1 MTPQTSFQ
9 TASMAKFITAMAM
22 LKAVQNGDFRLD
34 ENVNYRL
41 DSWRVRIQV
50 LNAFQESFLGLL
62 RPCSAK

>member
-1 MTPQTSFQ
+1 MTTETSFQ

-41 DSWRVRIQV
+41 NSWRVRILSALAV
-50 LNAFQESFLGLL
+50 LHSKIF
-62 RPCSAK
+62 